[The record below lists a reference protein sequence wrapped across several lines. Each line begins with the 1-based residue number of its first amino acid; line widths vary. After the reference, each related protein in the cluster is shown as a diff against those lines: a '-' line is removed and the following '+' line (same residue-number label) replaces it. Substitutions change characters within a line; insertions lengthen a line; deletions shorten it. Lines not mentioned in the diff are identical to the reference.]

1 MLMKHN
7 KQEEYLAPEF
17 EIVAVEVEQG
27 FSLSNLENPEERPEQ
42 GW

>member
-1 MLMKHN
+1 MFMKHT

-17 EIVAVEVEQG
+17 EVVAVEVEQG
-27 FSLSNLENPEERPEQ
+27 YFQSNLEDPEENPEQ

>member
-1 MLMKHN
+1 MKHTE
-7 KQEEYLAPEF
+7 QEKYLAPEF
-17 EIVAVEVEQG
+17 EVVAVEVEQG

>member
-17 EIVAVEVEQG
+17 EVVAVEVEQG

>member
-1 MLMKHN
+1 MKHN
-7 KQEEYLAPEF
+7 KQEEYLTPEF
-17 EIVAVEVEQG
+17 EIVEIEVEQG

>member
-1 MLMKHN
+1 MLMKHT

-17 EIVAVEVEQG
+17 EIMAVEVEQG

>member
-1 MLMKHN
+1 MKHN
-7 KQEEYLAPEF
+7 EKYLAPEF
-17 EIVAVEVEQG
+17 EVVAVEVEQG

>member
-1 MLMKHN
+1 MKHT
-7 KQEEYLAPEF
+7 KQEKYLAPEF
-17 EIVAVEVEQG
+17 EVVAVEVEQG

>member
-1 MLMKHN
+1 MKQT
-7 KQEEYLAPEF
+7 KQEKYLAPEF

>member
-1 MLMKHN
+1 MLMKYA

-17 EIVAVEVEQG
+17 EVVAVEVEQG
-27 FSLSNLENPEERPEQ
+27 FALSNLEDPTENPEQ

>member
-1 MLMKHN
+1 MKHN
-7 KQEEYLAPEF
+7 KQEKYLAPEF
-17 EIVAVEVEQG
+17 EVVAVEVEQG

>member
-1 MLMKHN
+1 MKHTE
-7 KQEEYLAPEF
+7 QEKYLAPEF
-17 EIVAVEVEQG
+17 DIVAIEVEQG

>member
-1 MLMKHN
+1 MKHTE
-7 KQEEYLAPEF
+7 QEKYLAPEF

>member
-7 KQEEYLAPEF
+7 KQEKYLAPEF
-17 EIVAVEVEQG
+17 EVVAVEVEQG

>member
-1 MLMKHN
+1 MKHT

-17 EIVAVEVEQG
+17 EVVSVEVEQG
-27 FSLSNLENPEERPEQ
+27 YFQSNLEDPEENPEQ